1 LYSDSRVS
9 LENLNQEIG
18 ELEKDASIK
27 QDAVTKC
34 ENVLLLQFLEESKR
48 VDEINTLNAEVT
60 VLRKKLE
67 EAGEKAAAAEKL
79 SNTLLEEINHEK
91 EKKLEAERELEDVQ
105 EKAAKK
111 LQEQCMSS
119 IFCTLLIL
127 VFSVY

>member
-1 LYSDSRVS
+1 M
-9 LENLNQEIG
+9 ENLNQEIG
-18 ELEKDASIK
+18 ELEKDAFIK

-34 ENVLLLQFLEESKR
+34 ENVLLLQFLEEKKR
-48 VDEINTLNAEVT
+48 ADEINTLNAEVT